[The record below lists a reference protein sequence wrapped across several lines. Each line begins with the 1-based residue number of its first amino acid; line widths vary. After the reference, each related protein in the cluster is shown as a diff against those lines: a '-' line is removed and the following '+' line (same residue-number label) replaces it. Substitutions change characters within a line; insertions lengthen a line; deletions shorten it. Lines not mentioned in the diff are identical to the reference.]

1 MDDSARLA
9 LLRRFEPVLRH
20 TQGEHFFP
28 MDAEAYIRASS
39 LWLYRR
45 HEGPR
50 QIVGPNELTP
60 TMLARAYDDAPGDT
74 RYLQFTEPLKA
85 TEMAARA
92 LRRQRGHGHAEF
104 SGGVGRLARVGYL
117 SRIMDALFS
126 VALLARGRVPGD
138 AAAAARIGYLA
149 MTGDGIAPRYHGR
162 VVEESGW
169 IVLQYWVFYLYNDWR
184 SSFDGANDHEAD
196 WEMACIYL
204 AKDDDGDLH
213 PEWVAYASHDYI
225 GDDLRRRWDDPELQL
240 VGEHPVIYTGA
251 GSHASYFQAGEYL
264 TEIELRLFAPA
275 TRLILIA
282 RNWWRRLQGES
293 AAPQDGQTA
302 IPAAGIADHAGA
314 LAIPFVDYA
323 RGDGLTIGPEQDLP
337 WEAPQLIDDD
347 TGWVQ
352 AYRGLWG
359 LYTQDP
365 FAGEDAPAGPMY
377 NRDGTVRRAWYDPVG
392 WAGLDKVTPVTHLAD
407 VIDRQQTAVREQRE
421 QRRTAV
427 QEQTALLRGLGI
439 QVAATTDQPQLA
451 AVHAA
456 AQQKIRQLSREIDDL
471 QAGIVADGALLDA
484 LERSAAQV
492 RAGDYG
498 APRAHI
504 RRAHQPAAPVDLR
517 ASYVAE
523 FWAAISVT
531 ALLVAFVV
539 LFAFRPNY
547 LSLWLVTILALF
559 LFIEASMRGTV
570 NRLLSSLTGALAIV
584 AALILLYRYFWWVV
598 GGIVL
603 AMALYI
609 LWDNLGELL
618 RGRRRERGKHIDERE
633 ERQVT
638 GDR

>member
-1 MDDSARLA
+1 M
-9 LLRRFEPVLRH
+9 
-20 TQGEHFFP
+20 
-28 MDAEAYIRASS
+28 
-39 LWLYRR
+39 
-45 HEGPR
+45 
-50 QIVGPNELTP
+50 
-60 TMLARAYDDAPGDT
+60 
-74 RYLQFTEPLKA
+74 
-85 TEMAARA
+85 
-92 LRRQRGHGHAEF
+92 
-104 SGGVGRLARVGYL
+104 
-117 SRIMDALFS
+117 
-126 VALLARGRVPGD
+126 
-138 AAAAARIGYLA
+138 
-149 MTGDGIAPRYHGR
+149 
-162 VVEESGW
+162 
-169 IVLQYWVFYLYNDWR
+169 LQYWVFYLYNDWR
-184 SSFDGANDHEAD
+184 FSFDGANDHEAD

-213 PEWVAYASHDYI
+213 PEWVAYASHDYS

-240 VGEHPVIYTGA
+240 VGEHPVIYAGA

-282 RNWWRRLQGES
+282 RNWWRRLQGDS
-293 AAPQDGQTA
+293 TTPQDGQTA
-302 IPAAGIADHAGA
+302 MPAAGIADHAGA

-337 WEAPQLIDDD
+337 WETPQLIGDD

-392 WAGLDKVTPVTHLAD
+392 WAGLDKVTPVTHLAG

-421 QRRTAV
+421 QRRDAV
-427 QEQTALLRGLGI
+427 RDKTALLRGLGI

-484 LERSAAQV
+484 LERSTVQV

-498 APRAHI
+498 SPRAHI

-598 GGIVL
+598 GGAVL

-618 RGRRRERGKHIDERE
+618 RGRRRVRGK
-633 ERQVT
+633 RQGESVHH
-638 GDR
+638 

>member
-1 MDDSARLA
+1 MDSAARLA

-50 QIVGPNELTP
+50 QIIPANELTP
-60 TMLARAYDDAPGDT
+60 ALLAEPYDDPPETT

-92 LRRQRGHGHAEF
+92 LRRQRRVEF
-104 SGGVGRLARVGYL
+104 SVGVGRLARVGYL

-138 AAAAARIGYLA
+138 AAAAARLAYRA
-149 MTGDGIAPRYHGR
+149 MTSAGVTPVYHGR
-162 VVEESGW
+162 VIEESGW
-169 IVLQYWVFYLYNDWR
+169 IVLQYWYFYLYNDWR
-184 SSFDGANDHEAD
+184 SSFNGANDHEAD

-204 AKDDDGDLH
+204 AKDPDGDLH
-213 PEWVAYASHDYI
+213 PEWVAYASHDYV

-240 VGEHPVIYTGA
+240 VGEHPVIYSGA
-251 GSHASYFQAGEYL
+251 GSHASYFQPGEYL
-264 TEIELRLFAPA
+264 TEIELQLFAPV
-275 TRLILIA
+275 TRLFGA
-282 RNWWRRLQGES
+282 VRTWWRGLQGGSGAQQTEDF
-293 AAPQDGQTA
+293 AELGGDEPDG
-302 IPAAGIADHAGA
+302 HASV
-314 LAIPFVDYA
+314 LAIPIVDYA
-323 RGDGLTIGPEQDLP
+323 RGDGLSIGPGQ
-337 WEAPQLIDDD
+337 EAAWGPPRLIDDN
-347 TGWVQ
+347 TGWVHG
-352 AYRGLWG
+352 YRGLWG
-359 LYTQDP
+359 LYTKDP

-377 NRDGTVRRAWYDPVG
+377 NRNGTVRRAWYDPVG

-407 VIDRQQTAVREQRE
+407 VIDARQMAVRAQRE
-421 QRRTAV
+421 ERRAAV
-427 QEQTALLRGLGI
+427 RAKTEELRGLGV
-439 QVAATTDQPQLA
+439 QMTATVDQPQLV
-451 AVHAA
+451 AVHAE
-456 AQQKIRQLSREIDDL
+456 AQQAIRQLSSEINDL

-484 LERSAAQV
+484 LERSAVQV
-492 RAGDYG
+492 RAGRYG
-498 APRAHI
+498 SPRAHI

-539 LFAFRPNY
+539 LFAFRPSY
-547 LSLWLVTILALF
+547 LPLWLVVILALF

-598 GGIVL
+598 GGVVL

-618 RGRRRERGKHIDERE
+618 RARRR
-633 ERQVT
+633 
-638 GDR
+638 GDKDGEAAGADSL

>member
-1 MDDSARLA
+1 MADAGQQA
-9 LLRRFEPVLRH
+9 LLRRFEPILRH

-28 MDAEAYIRASS
+28 MDAEAYIRACS

-50 QIVGPNELTP
+50 QIVAASELTP
-60 TMLARAYDDAPGDT
+60 ELLAEAYDDVPGDT

-92 LRRQRGHGHAEF
+92 LRRPRGLGHADF
-104 SGGVGRLARVGYL
+104 SVGLGRLARVGYL

-138 AAAAARIGYLA
+138 AATAARIGYRAL
-149 MTGDGIAPRYHGR
+149 TRDGVAPVYHGR

-169 IVLQYWVFYLYNDWR
+169 IVLQYWYFYLYNDWR
-184 SSFDGANDHEAD
+184 SSFNGANDHEAD

-204 AKDDDGDLH
+204 AKDQDGALH
-213 PEWVAYASHDYI
+213 PEWVAYAAHDYE

-240 VGEHPVIYTGA
+240 VGEHPVIYVGA
-251 GSHASYFQAGEYL
+251 GSHASYFQPGEYL
-264 TEIELRLFAPA
+264 TEIELRIFAPGA
-275 TRLILIA
+275 RLISVA
-282 RNWWRRLQGES
+282 RTWWRRLQGDKTAQQEELT
-293 AAPQDGQTA
+293 AAPADDLAGQA
-302 IPAAGIADHAGA
+302 SV

-323 RGDGLTIGPEQDLP
+323 RGDGLTIGPAQQLP
-337 WEAPQLIDDD
+337 WDEPHLIDDD
-347 TGWVQ
+347 TGWVH

-377 NRDGTVRRAWYDPVG
+377 NRDGAVRRAWYDPVG
-392 WAGLDKVTPVTHLAD
+392 WAGLDKVTPVTQLAD
-407 VIDRQQTAVREQRE
+407 VIDVRQQVVRAQRDERREAVRA
-421 QRRTAV
+421 RT
-427 QEQTALLRGLGI
+427 TLLRGLGV

-451 AVHAA
+451 AAHVA
-456 AQQKIRQLSREIDDL
+456 AQQSIRQLSHEINEL
-471 QAGIVADGALLDA
+471 QAGIVADGALLAA

-498 APRAHI
+498 SPRAHI
-504 RRAHQPAAPVDLR
+504 RRAHRPAAPVDLR

-539 LFAFRPNY
+539 LFAFRPSY
-547 LSLWLVTILALF
+547 LPLWLVVILALF

-598 GGIVL
+598 GGVVL

-609 LWDNLGELL
+609 LWDNLSELL
-618 RGRRRERGKHIDERE
+618 RARRRTQEKHQGES
-633 ERQVT
+633 VHH
-638 GDR
+638 

>member
-1 MDDSARLA
+1 
-9 LLRRFEPVLRH
+9 
-20 TQGEHFFP
+20 
-28 MDAEAYIRASS
+28 
-39 LWLYRR
+39 
-45 HEGPR
+45 
-50 QIVGPNELTP
+50 
-60 TMLARAYDDAPGDT
+60 
-74 RYLQFTEPLKA
+74 
-85 TEMAARA
+85 
-92 LRRQRGHGHAEF
+92 
-104 SGGVGRLARVGYL
+104 
-117 SRIMDALFS
+117 
-126 VALLARGRVPGD
+126 
-138 AAAAARIGYLA
+138 
-149 MTGDGIAPRYHGR
+149 
-162 VVEESGW
+162 
-169 IVLQYWVFYLYNDWR
+169 
-184 SSFDGANDHEAD
+184 
-196 WEMACIYL
+196 MACIYL
-204 AKDDDGDLH
+204 AKDTDSDLH
-213 PEWVAYASHDYI
+213 PEWVAFASHDYA

-240 VGEHPVIYTGA
+240 VGEHPVIYAGA

-275 TRLILIA
+275 TRLIWTL
-282 RNWWRRLQGES
+282 RNWWRSVQG
-293 AAPQDGQTA
+293 DK
-302 IPAAGIADHAGA
+302 PATQGDAEAGEQASV

-323 RGDGLTIGPEQDLP
+323 RGDGLTIGPEQ
-337 WEAPQLIDDD
+337 EAPWAAPRLIGDD

-407 VIDRQQTAVREQRE
+407 VIDGQQTAVREQRE
-421 QRRTAV
+421 QRRDAV
-427 QEQTALLRGLGI
+427 RAKTALLRGLGI

-456 AQQKIRQLSREIDDL
+456 AQQTIRQLSGEIDDL

-484 LERSAAQV
+484 LERSAVQV

-498 APRAHI
+498 SPRAHI

-584 AALILLYRYFWWVV
+584 AALILLYRYFWWTV
-598 GGIVL
+598 GGVVL

-618 RGRRRERGKHIDERE
+618 RGRRRARGERHAEGQTQD
-633 ERQVT
+633 
-638 GDR
+638 GG